1 MWDGYNFN
9 TYKNSKLFSMVVI
22 TSKQNGDNKFSI
34 GGYEVNPEIEDID
47 IAIDEIRLYNRA
59 LSEEEIAELYKMG
72 GDTDTK
78 LDLKVS
84 NFNYTVEKSDEKAG
98 TAYIHITSNIENE
111 DRSLFYDNGVEK
123 ELESGTPENG
133 YITLIEGQH
142 KIKVCATD
150 GVSEVCSDEKTIIV
164 AKEIE
169 ETKYSSIPIEGAST
183 GITND
188 GKDIIYGTISG
199 KLYRL
204 NISTRESSFIY
215 DVDKKVSGLYYIN
228 SNNYYYSSIRR
239 SEIRKLNIS
248 ANEDKKIASVKFPD
262 GLDVFNNKIYTVTE
276 DRSGVLSIW
285 NLDGSKIGTLNTSI
299 SDIVGIS
306 HTNKY
311 LYILSEDGEIYQ
323 TNPNTGSSQK
333 VFNNDELFSRGN
345 TNNGLEAITI
355 LNNKI
360 YVSYIDDESIYLID
374 IDLNQYE

>member
-1 MWDGYNFN
+1 
-9 TYKNSKLFSMVVI
+9 MVVI